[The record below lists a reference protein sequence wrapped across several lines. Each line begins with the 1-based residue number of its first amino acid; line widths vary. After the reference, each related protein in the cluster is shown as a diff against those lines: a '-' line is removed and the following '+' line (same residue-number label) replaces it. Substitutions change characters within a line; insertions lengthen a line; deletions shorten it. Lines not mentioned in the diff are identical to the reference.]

1 MKNFLISIKITIAFC
16 VILFIGYVLV
26 LWGVAKIATPNSG
39 NAKVLKLNNKI
50 VGVENIGQKFTSKKY
65 FWSRPSYIDYNGESS
80 GGSNKGTTN
89 PKYLKDV
96 SLRIDS
102 FLISHPYL
110 DRKEVTAEM
119 VTSSGSGLDPH
130 ISIQSANIQIK
141 RISQARGV
149 KQEDIKKIVDS
160 LIETPII
167 GVPVINV
174 LKLNIALD
182 EKYKVNNQQ

>member
-26 LWGVAKIATPNSG
+26 LWVVAKIATPNSG
-39 NAKVLKLNNKI
+39 NATVLTLNNKV
-50 VGVENIGQKFTSKKY
+50 VGAENIGQKFTSTKY
-65 FWSRPSYIDYNGESS
+65 FWSRPSYVDYNGSGS

-89 PKYLKDV
+89 PQYLEEV

-102 FLISHPYL
+102 FLIAHPYL
-110 DRKEVTAEM
+110 NRQEVPAEM
-119 VTSSGSGLDPH
+119 VTASGSGLDPH
-130 ISIQSANIQIK
+130 ISIASANIQIK
-141 RISQARGV
+141 RVAQARGV

-182 EKYKVNNQQ
+182 EKYKN